1 MLSSGC
7 KEQSTGTSSPPRVE
21 IVEVIRQ
28 NIPVTQEFVGQIY
41 GLFDIPIRPRVEGF
55 LEGIHFR
62 EGSMVRK
69 GQLLYTIDP
78 QPFEAKVAGF
88 RGQLAEARTLLTK
101 AESDLERIR
110 PLAEMNA
117 VSQSDLDAAIAQR
130 DAAMA
135 GVEAAEASLESARI
149 ELGYTRIYSPI
160 NGIIGKTEAYAG
172 DFVGRG
178 MMENKLNEVSRI
190 DTVMVDFHMPES
202 QYLEIVRPL
211 LEGRDSL
218 EIQRSD
224 TARGLSLT
232 LADGIRYPQKGML
245 EFVDRQVNPTTGTLL
260 VRASFPNPSRILR
273 PGQFARI
280 GAVIEW
286 MENGLLLPQRCIR
299 ELQGTYTVF
308 VVGEDLIVEER
319 EVEVGQ
325 TFGTGFWI
333 ILSGLN
339 PGERVIYEGLQKV
352 RSGMK
357 VDPKLV
363 EVSIPPTE
371 I

>member
-1 MLSSGC
+1 M
-7 KEQSTGTSSPPRVE
+7 
-21 IVEVIRQ
+21 
-28 NIPVTQEFVGQIY
+28 TQEFVGQIL
-41 GLFDIPIRPRVEGF
+41 GMFDIPIRPRVEGF

-62 EGSMVRK
+62 EGSMVQK

-78 QPFEAKVAGF
+78 QPLEAKEAGF
-88 RGQLAEARTLLTK
+88 RSQLAEAGTMLTK
-101 AESDLERIR
+101 AESDLKRIR

-117 VSQSDLDAAIAQR
+117 VSRSDLDAAIAQR
-130 DAAMA
+130 DAAA
-135 GVEAAEASLESARI
+135 ASVKAAEASLESARI
-149 ELGYTRIYSPI
+149 ELGYTRIFSPI
-160 NGIIGKTEAYAG
+160 DGIIGKTEAYAG

-202 QYLEIVRPL
+202 QYLKIVRPL
-211 LEGRDSL
+211 LENRDSL
-218 EIQRSD
+218 RILRSD

-260 VRASFPNPSRILR
+260 VRASFPNSTRILR

-286 MENGLLLPQRCIR
+286 LENGLLLPQRCIR
-299 ELQGTYTVF
+299 ELQGTYSVY
-308 VVGEDLIVEER
+308 VVGEDLTVEER
-319 EVEVGQ
+319 EVKVGA
-325 TFGTGFWI
+325 TYGTGFRI

-339 PGERVIYEGLQKV
+339 AGERVIYEGLQKV
-352 RSGMK
+352 RSGMA
-357 VDPKLV
+357 VDPELV
-363 EVSIPPTE
+363 EVSVPRSE